1 MENIKE
7 NKKEVLKIE
16 DLSISFY
23 TPVGEVKAVDSINYT
38 LHENEIMG
46 IVGESGSGKSVESYG
61 IMGLLQEP
69 GKVKSGKF
77 FLKEKMFLIMTKIK

>member
-23 TPVGEVKAVDSINYT
+23 TPVGEVKAVDSIIPY
-38 LHENEIMG
+38 M
-46 IVGESGSGKSVESYG
+46 
-61 IMGLLQEP
+61 
-69 GKVKSGKF
+69 
-77 FLKEKMFLIMTKIK
+77 KMKLWE

>member
-1 MENIKE
+1 MEN
-7 NKKEVLKIE
+7 NKEVLKIE

-46 IVGESGSGKSVESYG
+46 LS
-61 IMGLLQEP
+61 
-69 GKVKSGKF
+69 
-77 FLKEKMFLIMTKIK
+77 LIHI